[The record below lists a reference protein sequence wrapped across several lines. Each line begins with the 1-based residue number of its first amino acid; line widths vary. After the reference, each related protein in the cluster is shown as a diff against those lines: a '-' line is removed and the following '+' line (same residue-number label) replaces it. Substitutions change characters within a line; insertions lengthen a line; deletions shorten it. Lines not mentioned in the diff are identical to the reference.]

1 LVKLFT
7 LRQTDCCG
15 PMSRQG
21 SQTLSD
27 VRQAR
32 LAVVC
37 DRCGRH
43 GDYAVARLKRERGD
57 LRLVDFLA
65 ELSADCRRR
74 SAVDL
79 HQRCQAH
86 FGLGRG

>member
-1 LVKLFT
+1 M
-7 LRQTDCCG
+7 
-15 PMSRQG
+15 PRQG

-32 LAVVC
+32 LVVAC
-37 DRCGRH
+37 DRCDRH
-43 GDYAVARLKRERGD
+43 GEYSVAKLKRERGD

-65 ELSADCRRR
+65 ELTADCPHR
-74 SAVDL
+74 SAIDL

-86 FGLGRG
+86 FGFSRR

>member
-1 LVKLFT
+1 M
-7 LRQTDCCG
+7 
-15 PMSRQG
+15 PRQG

-32 LAVVC
+32 LVVAC

-43 GDYAVARLKRERGD
+43 GDYAVARLVAERGD

-65 ELSADCRRR
+65 ELTAGCPHR
-74 SAVDL
+74 ATLDL

-86 FGLGRG
+86 FGFGRS